1 MSWQSY
7 SIEDAL
13 TDPKRVFG
21 SPDNV
26 VSDPR
31 LDRPTK
37 LNILNKW
44 HEDARALAR
53 AEEEGMEG
61 DAPPM
66 LSRVQQAIDRLK
78 SSLA

>member
-1 MSWQSY
+1 MSWKPY

-21 SPDNV
+21 SPDRV

-37 LNILNKW
+37 LKILSKW
-44 HEDARALAR
+44 YEDARALSR
-53 AEEEGMEG
+53 AEEEGMTG

-66 LSRVQQAIDRLK
+66 LSRVKRAIDRVQ
-78 SSLA
+78 SSDK